1 VLGNSH
7 FVWGLIGCFSLF
19 KNVHGSCVLE
29 VCPLASWYL
38 NSRKETSE
46 WGAEACITSILPA
59 CSSKDMIYCYVA
71 RCSKEA
77 LILITGVGWN
87 SSRPHANCCV
97 HLSLV
102 RRAMCLLAA
111 ILATATIDVCSFLLL
126 VAGLTSWAR
135 NVSRR
140 CKNFVSLDLDV
151 TLLLQDLWTGIRMA
165 DKEGEIVGW
174 AVIACFSTLS
184 WRKSSWN

>member
-1 VLGNSH
+1 MVLVCSRR
-7 FVWGLIGCFSLF
+7 
-19 KNVHGSCVLE
+19 VHGSLDILIQG
-29 VCPLASWYL
+29 PKQASV
-38 NSRKETSE
+38 
-46 WGAEACITSILPA
+46 GGEAYITSILPA

-111 ILATATIDVCSFLLL
+111 ILATATIDVCSFLLF

-140 CKNFVSLDLDV
+140 CKNVVSLDLDV
-151 TLLLQDLWTGIRMA
+151 TFLLQDLRTGLCMA
-165 DKEGEIVGW
+165 G
-174 AVIACFSTLS
+174 
-184 WRKSSWN
+184 R